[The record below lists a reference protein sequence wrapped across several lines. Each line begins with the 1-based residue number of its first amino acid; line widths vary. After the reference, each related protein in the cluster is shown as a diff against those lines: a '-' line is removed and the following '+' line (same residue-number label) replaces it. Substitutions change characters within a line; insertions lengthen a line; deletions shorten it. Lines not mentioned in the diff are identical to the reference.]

1 MNIFSEETIQTLT
14 NWLLTHGVT
23 IALIIGGVYAL
34 KAIATHF
41 VNSFV
46 RRAIKR
52 SLDGST
58 EGEEKREN
66 TIIHILNGVILAVLW
81 SIAAIMI
88 ISEFGIEVGP
98 ILAAAGIAG
107 VALGFGSQYLVKDII
122 AGFFIIIENQYRVGD
137 VVSMDATSG
146 LVEDITLRVTTLRD
160 LDGVVHHIP
169 NGSVTVIS
177 NMTKDL
183 SRVNLNIGISYDVE
197 LEKAVKVI
205 NEVGE
210 KLANDPDWKDDII
223 DAPKFLRVDDFADS
237 AVVVKILGETHA
249 GRQWDVTGEL
259 RKRLKIAFDK
269 NGIEIPLPQRVMR
282 TIKD

>member
-1 MNIFSEETIQTLT
+1 MQAVFEWFLV
-14 NWLLTHGVT
+14 HGVK
-23 IALIIGGVYAL
+23 IAIIIGAAYII
-34 KAIATHF
+34 KAVGRHF
-41 VNSFV
+41 IESLV

-52 SLDGST
+52 GGHSRLES
-58 EGEEKREN
+58 EAKREN
-66 TIIHILNGVILAVLW
+66 TIISILNGILLAVVW

-88 ISEFGIEVGP
+88 ISEFGVEVGP

-107 VALGFGSQYLVKDII
+107 VALGFGSQYLVKDVI

-146 LVEDITLRVTTLRD
+146 LVEEITLRMTTLRD

-169 NGSVTVIS
+169 NGSAAVIS

-183 SRVNLNIGISYDVE
+183 SRVNLNVGIGYGVE
-197 LEKAVKVI
+197 LEKAIKVI
-205 NEVGE
+205 NDVGK
-210 KLANDPDWKDDII
+210 KLSSDPEWKDDII
-223 DAPKFLRVDDFADS
+223 ETPQFLRVDDFGDS
-237 AVVVKILGETHA
+237 AVVVKILGKTHA

-269 NGIEIPLPQRVMR
+269 NGIEIPFPQRVMH
-282 TIKD
+282 TTKD